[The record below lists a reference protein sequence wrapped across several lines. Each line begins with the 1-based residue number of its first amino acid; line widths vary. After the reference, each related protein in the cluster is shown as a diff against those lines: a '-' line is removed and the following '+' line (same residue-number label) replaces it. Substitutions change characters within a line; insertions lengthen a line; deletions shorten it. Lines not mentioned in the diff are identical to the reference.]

1 MAKIRKGNPHIDVE
15 TDRLARIGGLF
26 MSDPVFL
33 KSKRKK
39 KFPKI
44 RKKKRMQPMG
54 GDRA

>member
-1 MAKIRKGNPHIDVE
+1 MAKIRKGSPHIDAE

-44 RKKKRMQPMG
+44 KKGKRMQPMG

>member
-1 MAKIRKGNPHIDVE
+1 MDREIN
-15 TDRLARIGGLF
+15 RLAKIGGLF
-26 MSDPVFL
+26 MSDPAFL

-44 RKKKRMQPMG
+44 KKGKRMQPMG